1 MVNLGLNW
9 SSLLGIVLAIAGAG
23 LYFLRTWRPKLARD
37 HDIFFAAVGLLC
49 GGILL
54 FQGWR
59 LDPILAFGQ
68 FLLTGSAIF
77 FAAESISLRGVA
89 TQQAKSRAPVVD
101 EDRPVSQAY
110 SYVEAELD
118 ELEPVEEY
126 PANRR
131 IRGSQD
137 SRPSRSSSYE
147 DEYGR
152 RPPTRGNIYD
162 RSEPPER
169 TRRRPRPESSPPSM
183 DSDWDVSTDTEPR
196 RRPSRSREDWDVSRD
211 TSVKRTSSPRSGDA
225 WESSRNEEEQYS
237 RSSRRSRDV
246 SGTSY
251 PETRPTRRTRPRPDA
266 SGTRSDRD
274 VAPTSTDYVEYR
286 PVESPEEEFDNS
298 SNFDK

>member
-147 DEYGR
+147 DDYGR
-152 RPPTRGNIYD
+152 RPPARGSIYD

-169 TRRRPRPESSPPSM
+169 PSRRPRPESSSPSM

-196 RRPSRSREDWDVSRD
+196 RRPSRSREDRD
-211 TSVKRTSSPRSGDA
+211 AQIKRTPRSRSRDA
-225 WESSRNEEEQYS
+225 WETRDEEEQYS
-237 RSSRRSRDV
+237 RSSRSSRDV

-251 PETRPTRRTRPRPDA
+251 PETRPTRRTRPRPET

>member
-131 IRGSQD
+131 IRGAQEPRS
-137 SRPSRSSSYE
+137 SRSSSYE

-152 RPPTRGNIYD
+152 RPPARGSIYD
-162 RSEPPER
+162 RSEPPQER
-169 TRRRPRPESSPPSM
+169 PRRRPRPESS
-183 DSDWDVSTDTEPR
+183 DWDVSTDPEPR
-196 RRPSRSREDWDVSRD
+196 RRPSRSREDWDASRD
-211 TSVKRTSSPRSGDA
+211 TQSKRTSRPRSRDA
-225 WESSRNEEEQYS
+225 WESSTGEEEKYGRS
-237 RSSRRSRDV
+237 TRSSGDV
-246 SGTSY
+246 SATTY
-251 PETRPTRRTRPRPDA
+251 PEARTRRTRARSES

-274 VAPTSTDYVEYR
+274 VASTSTDYVEYR

>member
-9 SSLLGIVLAIAGAG
+9 SSLLGIILAIAGAA

-68 FLLTGSAIF
+68 FLLTGTSIF
-77 FAAESISLRGVA
+77 FAAESISLRGVS
-89 TQQAKSRAPVVD
+89 TQQAKSRTPIVD

-110 SYVEAELD
+110 SYVDAELD

-126 PANRR
+126 PVNRR
-131 IRGSQD
+131 IRGSQEPGS
-137 SRPSRSSSYE
+137 SRTSSYE

-152 RPPTRGNIYD
+152 RPPTRGSSYSRPEPSE
-162 RSEPPER
+162 RSR
-169 TRRRPRPESSPPSM
+169 RRRPRPESSPPTEN
-183 DSDWDVSTDTEPR
+183 DWEVPTDTETR
-196 RRPSRSREDWDVSRD
+196 RRPSRGRDDWDISAE
-211 TSVKRTSSPRSGDA
+211 TPGKRTP
-225 WESSRNEEEQYS
+225 
-237 RSSRRSRDV
+237 
-246 SGTSY
+246 
-251 PETRPTRRTRPRPDA
+251 RTRPRDSWEGPRDEEEKYGRSSRSSGYA
-266 SGTRSDRD
+266 SATSYEESRPSRRRRPPTETSETRNKTD
-274 VAPTSTDYVEYR
+274 VEAKSTDYVEYT

-298 SNFDK
+298 SNFDG

>member
-101 EDRPVSQAY
+101 EERPVSQAY

-137 SRPSRSSSYE
+137 SRPSRSTSYD

-152 RPPTRGNIYD
+152 RPPTRGSSYD
-162 RSEPPER
+162 SSEPSEK
-169 TRRRPRPESSPPSM
+169 TRRRPRPESYPPRSEN
-183 DSDWDVSTDTEPR
+183 DWDVSTDTEPR
-196 RRPSRSREDWDVSRD
+196 RRPSRSQEDWDVSGD
-211 TSVKRTSSPRSGDA
+211 TRVKRTSRTRPPGEPGERA
-225 WESSRNEEEQYS
+225 RNEEEKYGRYS
-237 RSSRRSRDV
+237 RSSGES

-251 PETRPTRRTRPRPDA
+251 PEARPSRRTRSRPDTP
-266 SGTRSDRD
+266 GTRSD